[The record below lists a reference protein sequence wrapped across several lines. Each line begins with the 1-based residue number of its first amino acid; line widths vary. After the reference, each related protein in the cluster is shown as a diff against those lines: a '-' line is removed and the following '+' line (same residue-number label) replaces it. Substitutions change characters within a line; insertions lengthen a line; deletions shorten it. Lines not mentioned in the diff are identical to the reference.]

1 MLHLGEGRLEES
13 WIDIQAMHALAALSA
28 QDHTLIELLVS
39 MAIENMAC
47 RATVA
52 LLSDDRLTE
61 GQARQILTLL
71 TVLPRTSRV
80 ADAVDHI
87 ERLTILDAVLTAR
100 VYGPDVLTA
109 GGGTNN
115 TMPWKDAKNVDW
127 NIVLSDIN
135 VDFDHLVAAS
145 PAAWVD
151 RTAAC
156 DRFET
161 DCTFVRRSFDLSG
174 LLLHFI
180 DRKTRSHM
188 MADIFA
194 RLMMPALSAA
204 SEAEARVDT
213 QLDLVRLAAAPAV
226 YRAQHHAYPE
236 SLAAL
241 APEIFPTAGR
251 PLSREA
257 FHLPARTR
265 RLFALNTAGPNGQD
279 DGGSHQDYNILAG
292 RRLDELPDE
301 ESFELFEQIPPAP
314 TTSPSASPAP
324 PSNSPRRPAIRKPQ
338 RRKSLCLPL
347 SLSPCLSVSSSNS
360 AKSSLEF
367 GHPPRSVTENDHIH
381 DCSAHQPTTHKR
393 GGTRCPR
400 CEKSRPVVL
409 LLCAVLPP
417 EQQFQAPKIEPFYN
431 TK

>member
-13 WIDIQAMHALAALSA
+13 WIDIQAMHALAAFSA

-61 GQARQILTLL
+61 AQARQILTQLSA
-71 TVLPRTSRV
+71 LPRKSQV

-87 ERLTILDAVLTAR
+87 ERVTQLNSILTMR
-100 VYGPDVLTA
+100 VYGPDALNA
-109 GGGTNN
+109 DGGTNN

-135 VDFDHLVAAS
+135 VDFDHLVAALRQ
-145 PAAWVD
+145 PRWGD

-161 DCTFVRRSFDLSG
+161 DLDVRSKEFRLVRVVVA
-174 LLLHFI
+174 LI

-194 RLMMPALSAA
+194 CLMMPALSAA

-213 QLDLVRLAAAPAV
+213 QLDLVRLAAALAV

-241 APEIFPTAGR
+241 APEILPKLPVDLYHAKPFIYR
-251 PLSREA
+251 REGDGY
-257 FHLPARTR
+257 L
-265 RLFALNTAGPNGQD
+265 LYSAGPNGQD

-301 ESFELFEQIPPAP
+301 ESFELFEQIPAGADDIAIRVP
-314 TTSPSASPAP
+314 
-324 PSNSPRRPAIRKPQ
+324 RPAFK
-338 RRKSLCLPL
+338 LPT
-347 SLSPCLSVSSSNS
+347 
-360 AKSSLEF
+360 
-367 GHPPRSVTENDHIH
+367 PPNN
-381 DCSAHQPTTHKR
+381 P
-393 GGTRCPR
+393 
-400 CEKSRPVVL
+400 
-409 LLCAVLPP
+409 
-417 EQQFQAPKIEPFYN
+417 
-431 TK
+431 